1 MFVNPLV
8 DNKYPLKK
16 PSKMRTAGDKRR
28 FRAMVTYV
36 LSIALNSGHTLLTF
50 ERIIE
55 EINDLPL
62 DQKTDFELE
71 KIQALLD
78 FLEEGD
84 LYVDR
89 ENGYIKLVE
98 YEDYKNLIVNVIDSG
113 LNKDYPIKEDW
124 RGIIDN
130 KFGPIKKGIEEKDE
144 EQEPKKLMLKN
155 YGSFKNINSLGRA
168 GTGKLQ
174 P

>member
-1 MFVNPLV
+1 M
-8 DNKYPLKK
+8 
-16 PSKMRTAGDKRR
+16 
-28 FRAMVTYV
+28 
-36 LSIALNSGHTLLTF
+36 
-50 ERIIE
+50 
-55 EINDLPL
+55 

-144 EQEPKKLMLKN
+144 RARTEKADALKIMEA
-155 YGSFKNINSLGRA
+155 SRISILLGRA
-168 GTGKLQ
+168 GTGKTTALSLFASSKGIREVEFW